1 MMITATHP
9 LRCHCGALRG
19 DVTQEGN
26 NTRVVCY
33 CKDCQAFARFL
44 DPAGRVLDAQGGSD
58 VVQLAPH
65 RIHITK
71 GAEHLAVVRLSPQG
85 MLRWYAACCRTPIG
99 NTLARRDRPF
109 TGLLVQCLDSAPLEP
124 SFGPVGA
131 HVNTQS
137 AIGEPKPRAFGL
149 LRTMWTILGM
159 VLGSRLSGR
168 YRNTPFFDA
177 DGAPIAIPE
186 VLQADER
193 ARLRAAPGGA

>member
-1 MMITATHP
+1 MNTATHP
-9 LRCHCGALRG
+9 LRCRCGRLQG
-19 DVTQEGN
+19 HVTLEGR

-44 DPAGRVLDAQGGSD
+44 DPAGRALDAQGGSD

-65 RIHITK
+65 RIHISQ
-71 GAEHLAVVRLSPQG
+71 GAEHLAVMRLSPQG

-99 NTLARRDRPF
+99 NTLARHDRPF
-109 TGLLVQCLDSAPLEP
+109 T
-124 SFGPVGA
+124 
-131 HVNTQS
+131 
-137 AIGEPKPRAFGL
+137 GL

-168 YRNTPFFDA
+168 YRDTPFFDA
-177 DGAPIAIPE
+177 AGAPVAAAQ
-186 VLQADER
+186 VLSVDER